1 MKRSWTDKQLDAIKA
16 RDGSVLVSAAA
27 GSGKTAVLVQRVIE
41 RLTDP
46 EKPTSA
52 DRLLIVTFTK
62 AAAGEMRQRIAAAID
77 KLLKENPADSNLIA
91 QKMLLPSAKI
101 CTIDSFCNSLVRENF
116 QLLDI
121 SPDFKNADEGELSLI
136 EAQAMSETLEALYEK
151 GEPDYLRLVELL
163 FRGRDDSNLSDMI
176 HKLYSDSM
184 SYPFPE
190 RWLDSLV
197 GNYEN
202 DTDIAESPYGKLV
215 LSFADQA
222 LVYCL
227 DCIASMKN
235 ILVGADGLEEAFLP
249 AVESDEVQIRTVREK
264 VLQNDWDGAFAALSH
279 YEAMRRGKTP
289 KEYQKSPEEA
299 RLITTRDTIK
309 DIIREDLPTYFCCK
323 ESEYKEDMKYLAPLV
338 RQLVTAAKLFGEKFT
353 ALKNEKNLA
362 DFNDVAHMA
371 LSLLVRED
379 ENGNIVKTEFA
390 LSQAQNYDEILIDEY
405 QDTNKAQ
412 DMLFEAVSRN
422 NLFRVGDVKQ
432 SIYRFRR
439 AMPEIFIELKDRFKE
454 YDRAKNE
461 YPAKIILK
469 NNFRSRKSV
478 TETVNFIFSQVMS
491 RQVGGVDYNDEEKLV
506 CSAAYDPKD
515 ADYSEIHILDLGE
528 INTAEDSSASVQAE
542 YIALLIKK
550 MIKDGYTVKDG
561 DAERTASYKDFCIL
575 LRSVNNGRGAEFADV
590 FRKNEIPCFT
600 ETSAAFFSSN
610 EISLVL
616 NLLRIIDNPK
626 QDIPLLSVMMSVL
639 YGFTVDEIAGLR
651 IGNRTGDLYSCLLT
665 ASENGDEKVRYFLSE
680 LSRLR
685 LLSVSMGVE
694 DFLLQLYDETALQAI
709 VSAMPEPQTK
719 KANLMLLLD
728 YASTYEKAGYI
739 GLSGFIG
746 FIDRLD
752 RGEKDLKGSVGVS
765 ADADVVKIMSIHKSK
780 GLEFPVVIL
789 ANCFSSF
796 NRQDEKNNMVVSANE
811 GIGLVLRDTETLAEY
826 PTLSHKAVK
835 LSIRNDT
842 VSEEMRV
849 LYVALTRAKEKL
861 IMVGGLKK
869 PESTLTKCL
878 MKINPQKKT
887 IAPFACMT
895 AVGFGEWVLTAALR
909 NENCKTLR
917 ELAGADSDIVL
928 RSEADIRA
936 FLVKPDSSDEEQSF
950 EKDDILPDPKLL
962 RLISQRC
969 EYRYRYEPLALAVSK
984 RSASQAD
991 KNFIDREYFAS
1002 SRPAFLSENGL
1013 TAAQRGTATHS
1024 FMQYADY
1031 EKAAV
1036 SVKDEIE
1043 RLCESG
1049 IITENEGRAINVKAV
1064 ERFFNSSLAKRIAQS
1079 PLVMREKKFTVSVPA
1094 YEIYPF
1100 LSDFPEE
1107 EVLLQGIA
1115 DLVFLE
1121 DGKLTV
1127 VDYKTDSLE
1136 KEEDF
1141 IEKYA
1146 SQVMTYKRALSLCTG
1161 YEVGKTL
1168 LYSFRLSKE
1177 IEVDGKSD

>member
-1 MKRSWTDKQLDAIKA
+1 MKRSWTDKQLDAINA

-46 EKPTSA
+46 EKPASA
-52 DRLLIVTFTK
+52 DRFLIVTFTK

-77 KLLKENPADSNLIA
+77 KLLKENPTDNNLIA

-101 CTIDSFCNSLVRENF
+101 CTIDSFCSSLVRENF

-136 EAQAMSETLEALYEK
+136 EAQAMSDTLEALYEK
-151 GEPDYLRLVELL
+151 GETDYLRLVELL

-176 HKLYSDSM
+176 YKLYSDSM

-190 RWLDSLV
+190 RWLDSLAES
-197 GNYEN
+197 YES
-202 DTDIAESPYGKLV
+202 DADICESPYGKLV
-215 LSFADQA
+215 LSYAEQA
-222 LVYCL
+222 LDYCL
-227 DCIASMKN
+227 DCIEAMKA
-235 ILVGADGLEEAFLP
+235 ILIGTDGLEKAFLP
-249 AVESDEVQIRTVREK
+249 AIESDEAQIRAVYEY
-264 VLQNDWDGAFAALSH
+264 VADNDWDGAYKALSRF
-279 YEAMRRGKTP
+279 EAMRRGRTP
-289 KEYQKSPEEA
+289 KEYQKSPEET
-299 RLITTRDTIK
+299 RLKKTRDTVK
-309 DIIREDLPTYFCCK
+309 DIVTKELPSYFCCT
-323 ESEYKEDMKYLAPLV
+323 ESEYKDDMEYLAPLV
-338 RQLVTAAKLFGEKFT
+338 RQLVSAAKLFGENFT
-353 ALKNEKNLA
+353 ALKTEKNVA
-362 DFNDVAHMA
+362 DFSDVAHMA

-379 ENGNIVKTEFA
+379 ENGNAVRTDFA
-390 LSQAQNYDEILIDEY
+390 HSYAENFDEILIDEY

-439 AMPEIFIELKDRFKE
+439 AMPEIFIELKDRFAE
-454 YDRAKNE
+454 YDRTKNE

-491 RQVGGVDYNDEEKLV
+491 RQVGGIDYNDEEKLV
-506 CSAAYDPKD
+506 CSAAYEPKEED
-515 ADYSEIHILDLGE
+515 FSELHILDLSE
-528 INTAEDSSASVQAE
+528 INAEEETSGSVQAE
-542 YIALLIKK
+542 YIASLIKK
-550 MIKDGYTVKDG
+550 MIQDGFTVKDG
-561 DAERTASYKDFCIL
+561 DGERKASYKDFCIL

-600 ETSAAFFSSN
+600 ETTAAFFSSN
-610 EISLVL
+610 EVSLVL
-616 NLLRIIDNPK
+616 NLLRVIDNPK

-639 YGFTVDEIAGLR
+639 YGFTVDEVAEIR
-651 IGNRTGDLYSCLLT
+651 IGNRTGDIYSCLLT
-665 ASENGDEKVRYFLSE
+665 AAENGNEKVRYFLSE

-685 LLSVSMGVE
+685 MLCVSMGVG
-694 DFLLQLYDETALQAI
+694 DFLLQLYDETALTAI

-719 KANLMLLLD
+719 TANLMLLLD

-752 RGEKDLKGSVGVS
+752 RGKKDLKGSLGVS
-765 ADADVVKIMSIHKSK
+765 ADADVVKVMSIHKSK

-835 LSIRNDT
+835 LSMRNDT

-869 PESTLTKCL
+869 PESTLTSCL
-878 MKINPQKKT
+878 MKINPQRKT
-887 IAPFACMT
+887 IAPFACLT
-895 AVGFGEWVLTAALR
+895 SSGFGIWILTAALR
-909 NENCKTLR
+909 NENCKNLR
-917 ELAGADSDIVL
+917 ELIGADSDIVL
-928 RSEADIRA
+928 KSDADIRT
-936 FLVKPDSSDEEQSF
+936 FLVKPNESVTEQTQ
-950 EKDDILPDPKLL
+950 EQKAVLPDPKLL

-969 EYRYRYEPLALAVSK
+969 EYRYRYEPLSLAVSK
-984 RSASQAD
+984 RSASQSD

-1031 EKAAV
+1031 EKAKV
-1036 SVKDEIE
+1036 SVKDEIRRLVE
-1043 RLCESG
+1043 RG
-1049 IITENEGRAINVKAV
+1049 IITENEGKAINVRAV
-1064 ERFFNSSLAKRIAQS
+1064 ERFFESPLAGRIAES

-1136 KEEDF
+1136 TEEEF
-1141 IEKYA
+1141 IEKYS
-1146 SQVMTYKRALSLCTG
+1146 SQVMTYKRALSLCTD

-1177 IEVDGKSD
+1177 IIVDGET